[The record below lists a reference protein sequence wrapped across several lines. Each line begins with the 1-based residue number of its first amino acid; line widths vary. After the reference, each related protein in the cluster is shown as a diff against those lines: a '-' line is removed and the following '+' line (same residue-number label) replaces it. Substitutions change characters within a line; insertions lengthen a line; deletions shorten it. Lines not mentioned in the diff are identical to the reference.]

1 MLDVDPVTK
10 KGFERKRHPRVVN
23 VLKESVGVT
32 TITKRILDLEVSLTV
47 EKLLAS
53 APTVEKQL
61 TKAISKDEAMQFR
74 VNSVDI
80 DNPVYIKN
88 S

>member
-10 KGFERKRHPRVVN
+10 KGLERKRNPRVVN
-23 VLKESVGVT
+23 VLKESVGAT
-32 TITKRILDLEVSLTV
+32 TITKRILDLKVSLTV
-47 EKLLAS
+47 EKILAS

-61 TKAISKDEAMQFR
+61 TKAISEDEAVQFR

-80 DNPVYIKN
+80 DNPIYIKN